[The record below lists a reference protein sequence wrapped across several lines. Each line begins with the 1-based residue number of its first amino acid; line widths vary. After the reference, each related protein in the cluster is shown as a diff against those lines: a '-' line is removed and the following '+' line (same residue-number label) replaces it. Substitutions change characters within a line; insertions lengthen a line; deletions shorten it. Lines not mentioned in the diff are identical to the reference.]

1 MVNMDRHKC
10 KLCSRRFSSGRALG
24 GHMRSHLATL
34 PLPPQKQ
41 KQKQKQNQML
51 EEVNYSDFVDVGT
64 DTGGGGGGDGDGGG
78 NIETYTESTSSE
90 CFEEEQE
97 AKADET
103 ESEVE
108 KGLVYGLRENPKK
121 SFRLVDPEFLDDPS
135 VVQDRE
141 SETESTRKPTRR
153 RSKRT
158 RRMLA
163 AKVVDH
169 VVVVGD
175 DDDDDAVV
183 KKVQD
188 MINNKPSSAESLVV
202 ELEPVS
208 SVSDTSPEEDLALCL
223 IMLSRDVWSSST
235 TFSDN
240 SEVLKLSQTHN
251 TKFKF
256 RCEICNRV
264 FASSQALGSH
274 RTSHTNKKIKMN
286 FSPTENNNNNHEVES
301 KQQQQQF
308 IKSNNNGVIKNA
320 EKKVHECPFCGKVFG
335 SGQALGGHK
344 RSHLM
349 SSSTTTTNTTTPSSS
364 SKPGDSLVDSNSAK
378 IQEALMIDLN
388 LPAPMEEEEDQD
400 GGFFCLQEVSALSD
414 SVFINPIKH

>member
-1 MVNMDRHKC
+1 MNMERHKC

-34 PLPPQKQ
+34 PLPPKTPQKQ
-41 KQKQKQNQML
+41 KQEQEQEQE
-51 EEVNYSDFVDVGT
+51 EEVYSEFVAVGN
-64 DTGGGGGGDGDGGG
+64 GGGSGGDGGS
-78 NIETYTESTSSE
+78 ETTESTSSE
-90 CFEEEQE
+90 CFEEEDQQV
-97 AKADET
+97 KA

-121 SFRLVDPEFLDDPS
+121 SFRLVDPQFLDAAS

-158 RRMLA
+158 RRMLV
-163 AKVVDH
+163 AKVDVD
-169 VVVVGD
+169 VVVD
-175 DDDDDAVV
+175 DDDVV
-183 KKVQD
+183 VKVQD
-188 MINNKPSSAESLVV
+188 MIKPSSTESLVV

-223 IMLSRDVWSSST
+223 ILLSRDVWST

-240 SEVLKLSQTHN
+240 SDVLKLSPTH
-251 TKFKF
+251 TKFQ
-256 RCEICNRV
+256 CEICSKV

-274 RTSHTNKKIKMN
+274 RTSHNKKIKMN
-286 FSPTENNNNNHEVES
+286 FPPEVNNNNNEGES
-301 KQQQQQF
+301 KQF

-320 EKKVHECPFCGKVFG
+320 VKKVHECPFCGKVFG

-349 SSSTTTTNTTTPSSS
+349 SSSTTTTTTTTTTPSSS
-364 SKPGDSLVDSNSAK
+364 AKPGDSLVDSNSAK

-388 LPAPMEEEEDQD
+388 LPAPTEEEEQQHGD
-400 GGFFCLQEVSALSD
+400 FCCLQDVSAISD
-414 SVFINPIKH
+414 AVFINPIKH